1 MSNKEPE
8 KENKTLLSKDELSRA
23 INKLKQFMD
32 VDDEDDPD
40 DLPEYLRQKNNQ
52 EDYVEEVK
60 KHENLI
66 KLLLFFNK
74 KPLVIDNLKDIAREI
89 AELASQNEELTKR
102 IMKHQKNRV
111 LKLIFIIKL
120 IKKIQKA
127 TKSS

>member
-1 MSNKEPE
+1 MSNNEPE

-32 VDDEDDPD
+32 VDE
-40 DLPEYLRQKNNQ
+40 ENNQ

>member
-1 MSNKEPE
+1 MSNDQE
-8 KENKTLLSKDELSRA
+8 KETKTLLSKDELSRA

-32 VDDEDDPD
+32 VDEEDDPD

-52 EDYVEEVK
+52 EDYVEEVIK
-60 KHENLI
+60 TLKLI
-66 KLLLFFNK
+66 NFIVFSNK

-111 LKLIFIIKL
+111 LL
-120 IKKIQKA
+120 
-127 TKSS
+127 